1 MKKIALIALVVG
13 LFACHKEDIQ
23 PPVHGTPINN
33 NPTPIDSLYS
43 IAGETWVI
51 TKVLN
56 TSFNEETRTDTLVF
70 VNSGY
75 YTFNGIQSTYGFYAT
90 PYSYK
95 LNLNNT
101 PWGNIGGDMY
111 SYNITQ
117 GDLTNSL
124 FTNTFTNEYAVRI
137 WMKRL

>member
-1 MKKIALIALVVG
+1 MKKIALIALVFG
-13 LFACHKEDIQ
+13 LWACHKQDIG
-23 PPVHGTPINN
+23 PPNPPEPIIT
-33 NPTPIDSLYS
+33 NPTPLDSAYNLV
-43 IAGETWVI
+43 GQTWVI

-56 TSFNEETRTDTLVF
+56 TNFNEETRTDTLYF
-70 VNSGY
+70 INTSY
-75 YTFNGIQSTYGFYAT
+75 YTFNGVQSTYGFYPN
-90 PYSYK
+90 PYCYK

-111 SYNITQ
+111 PYNITQ